1 MSTSTFRVSR
11 LASAAL
17 LLALIAGAGC
27 APRPAVLARVGSH
40 VITVE
45 DFNSAARANW
55 TQYTGLPD
63 QARHQLLDDLVR
75 RALLLSLADARGLER
90 DPAVAVYRRHI
101 EEQVLTQVLSQQL
114 MPRSIPVS
122 DAEVAA
128 FYDWS
133 RIKAHLHLIYCQNR
147 VAAEA
152 AVAQLRA
159 GRPFE
164 QVANQFTPRGLV
176 PPGGDL
182 GEVAGGSLV
191 DPLDSV
197 VREAPIGRIVGPL
210 EAPGEG
216 WFVLRVTRRRIVPPD
231 APLEVQRPLFS
242 DLLRQRKQRLISV
255 RAFENL
261 RDQYHVA
268 TEPGGAQAMFRQ
280 LNHPAAAESGAAG
293 SPSAAE
299 RAAVVA
305 RYVDAQGRS
314 HVYTLGEALDDI
326 HTPDRERPAPTELPA
341 IEAWLQQQVIRRV
354 VVLEAR
360 RRGLD
365 RDPTVARTIEEKV
378 NNSLLESIYA
388 EAVESVAST
397 GEAGV
402 RSLYERHASQY
413 QRLDAARLAH
423 VTLADSAAAIAL
435 LQHGA
440 HSGTLREAM
449 KMAGFTAPVIEERV
463 TFPSVNP
470 LWGPLQAGLQSL
482 SQGEWAGPMKVR
494 DGWMILQLVEK
505 EQSAQPFEQLS
516 PAIVQGLQQE
526 ALSLEREQRL
536 AALTDSLRAVVRPF
550 MIEEKVLK
558 RLPWPP
564 AGALN

>member
-1 MSTSTFRVSR
+1 MSTSLFRISR
-11 LASAAL
+11 LAAAAL

-27 APRPAVLARVGSH
+27 APHATVLARVGAR
-40 VITVE
+40 VITVD

-55 TQYTGLPD
+55 TQYAGLPD
-63 QARHQLLDDLVR
+63 QARHQLLDDLVK
-75 RALLLSLADARGLER
+75 RALLLSLADSRGLPR
-90 DPAVAVYRRHI
+90 DPRVASFRRTI
-101 EEQVLTQVLSQQL
+101 EEQVLTQSLSQQL
-114 MPRSIPVS
+114 MPRGIPVS

-133 RIKAHLHLIYCQNR
+133 RIKAHLHLIYSQNR
-147 VAAEA
+147 AAAEA

-164 QVANQFTPRGLV
+164 QVADQFTPRGLV

-182 GEVAGGSLV
+182 GEVSGGSLV
-191 DPLDSV
+191 DPLDSS
-197 VREAPIGRIVGPL
+197 VREAPIGRNIGPL

-216 WFVLRVTRRRIVPPD
+216 WFVLKVTSRRIAPPD
-231 APLEVQRPLFS
+231 APLEKQRPQFS

-255 RAFENL
+255 RAFESL

-280 LNHPAAAESGAAG
+280 LNHPAAAESGA
-293 SPSAAE
+293 E
-299 RAAVVA
+299 RATVVA
-305 RYVDAQGRS
+305 RYVDAQGRP
-314 HVYTLGEALDDI
+314 HVYTLGEALDDV
-326 HTPDRERPAPTELPA
+326 HAPDRERPAPTQLPA
-341 IEAWLQQQVIRRV
+341 IESWLEQQVVRRV

-365 RDPTVARTIEEKV
+365 RDPAVVRTIEERV
-378 NNSLLESIYA
+378 NNSVLESIYA
-388 EAVESVAST
+388 QAVESVASA
-397 GEAGV
+397 GEAEV
-402 RSLYERHASQY
+402 RALYQRHAGQY

-423 VTLADSAAAIAL
+423 VTLADSAATIAL

-440 HSGTLREAM
+440 HSGTLREAVQ
-449 KMAGFTAPVIEERV
+449 MAGLKAPVIEERV
-463 TFPSVNP
+463 TFPSASP
-470 LWGPLQAGLQSL
+470 LWGPFRAGLQSL
-482 SQGEWAGPMKVR
+482 SPGEWAGPIKVR
-494 DGWMILQLVEK
+494 DGWMILQLIEK
-505 EQSAQPFEQLS
+505 QQSAQPFEQLS
-516 PAIVQGLQQE
+516 PAIQQGLQQE

-536 AALTDSLRAVVRPF
+536 AALTDSLRTAAHPF
-550 MIEEKVLK
+550 KVEEGVLK